1 MPARSRKALILTAD
15 GFEDLEVLVPM
26 TRLEEAGW
34 EVAVAAPRHGNLE
47 GEHGYTVKA
56 QYGLEEVQP
65 EEYQLLL
72 LPGGPK
78 DRGAGTVRRYRA
90 ARRIAQHFMESEK
103 PVAAICHGPYTLVSA
118 GVLQGR
124 RLTSVPWDGVPD
136 EIREEGGEWEDS
148 EVVVD
153 GNLVT
158 SRTPEDLA
166 AFTREMMKLAERPV
180 RKQQRS
186 SARGNKTR
194 DEREGEEAEESAPA
208 MLSAAE

>member
-1 MPARSRKALILTAD
+1 MPARARKALILTAD

-34 EVAVAAPRHGNLE
+34 EVSVAAPRHGNLE

-56 QYGLEEVQP
+56 HYDLDEVEP

-78 DRGAGTVRRYRA
+78 EGGAGTVRRYRA
-90 ARRIAQHFMESEK
+90 ARHIVQHFMEAEK

-166 AFTREMMKLAERPV
+166 AFTRELMKLAERPE
-180 RKQQRS
+180 RKRS
-186 SARGNKTR
+186 RANARKTSQR
-194 DEREGEEAEESAPA
+194 DEREESEESQTVVSAPA
-208 MLSAAE
+208 E